1 MFRRPPRSTRTDT
14 LFPYTTLFRAGAA
27 LRHLWHNR
35 LRRAAVPRA
44 ADRHRGER
52 RTALDR
58 QRRLPAPAVGVP
70 ETLLRRVARMGPVA
84 PPPRP
89 EPARAPALLRS
100 APGHVGAA
108 HGPTATRPP
117 VIFYRHRGASPH
129 LGRPWHTS

>member
-1 MFRRPPRSTRTDT
+1 MIRRPPRSKRTGT
-14 LFPYTTLFRAGAA
+14 LFPYTTLFRSGFDAAEAAGAA

-89 EPARAPALLRS
+89 EHAPGPALLR
-100 APGHVGAA
+100 ADRGDCGAA
-108 HGPTATRPP
+108 DGPARP
-117 VIFYRHRGASPH
+117 
-129 LGRPWHTS
+129 RPDDPFSCDST

>member
-1 MFRRPPRSTRTDT
+1 MRISDWSSDWCSSDRDAGGFDAAEA
-14 LFPYTTLFRAGAA
+14 AGAA

-89 EPARAPALLRS
+89 EPARGPALLR
-100 APGHVGAA
+100 ADIGRAHV
-108 HGPTATRPP
+108 
-117 VIFYRHRGASPH
+117 
-129 LGRPWHTS
+129 